1 MLFEDEGTSEE
12 GYCVGVSL
20 FSFSYIFACCAWVD
34 VVFLNSL
41 PAALQY
47 EKFLIP
53 DPIRIMDAIVETL
66 NY

>member
-1 MLFEDEGTSEE
+1 M
-12 GYCVGVSL
+12 
-20 FSFSYIFACCAWVD
+20 SF
-34 VVFLNSL
+34 NSI